1 MSPRAPWA
9 PGAARPG
16 RGGAPPAGLDLWVS
30 HFTSVAA
37 ASRLGRALPFGG
49 QAEAEQPEGI
59 KQEFKRHQETRK
71 KKVGFGKDILKG
83 IK

>member
-16 RGGAPPAGLDLWVS
+16 RGGAPAAGLGLWVT
-30 HFTSVAA
+30 HFGLVAA

-49 QAEAEQPEGI
+49 QAEEGQPQGI
-59 KQEFKRHQETRK
+59 P
-71 KKVGFGKDILKG
+71 V
-83 IK
+83 